1 MVKVQAIIDF
11 TYKNYDKIQNLN
23 SSDEIEEGK
32 IFKGDI
38 FEIENEEALY
48 LAGKNDFKIEAVKIL
63 EVTIDKLVNI
73 EKDKVETEHGSTN
86 ITQTKDEITI
96 SNMRIV
102 KDEEEAKE
110 IVTRARKKINKK
122 KEEK

>member
-11 TYKNYDKIQNLN
+11 TYKNYDKIQNLE
-23 SSDEIEEGK
+23 SKDKKEKGK
-32 IFKGDI
+32 IFNGDI

-48 LAGKNDFKIEAVKIL
+48 LTGKNDFKIVAIKIL
-63 EVTIDKLVNI
+63 EVTTDKLVNV
-73 EKDKVETEHGSTN
+73 EKDRVETEHGSTN
-86 ITQTKDEITI
+86 VTQTKDKITMSSI
-96 SNMRIV
+96 KIIED
-102 KDEEEAKE
+102 KEKAKE